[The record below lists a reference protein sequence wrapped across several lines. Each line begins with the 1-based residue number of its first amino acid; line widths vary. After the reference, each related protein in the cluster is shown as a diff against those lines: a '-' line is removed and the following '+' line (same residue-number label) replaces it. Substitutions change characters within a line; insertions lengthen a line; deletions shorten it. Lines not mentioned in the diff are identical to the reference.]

1 MKTLFLSDNE
11 DQEFIGM
18 YILEAMESEILKHLY
33 EMGTL
38 GINEGWEKQSKLD
51 QNAVNELYRAKLVD
65 TSIPKGFVR
74 LSERGVGTVL
84 LGLQNAY
91 KISEFL

>member
-1 MKTLFLSDNE
+1 MT
-11 DQEFIGM
+11 
-18 YILEAMESEILKHLY
+18 
-33 EMGTL
+33 
-38 GINEGWEKQSKLD
+38 LD
-51 QNAVNELYRAKLVD
+51 QNAVKELYRAKLVD
-65 TSIPKGFVR
+65 KSIPKGFVR